1 MLSFLYRLPPEPSTK
16 ERSGFIMDTPNIQV
30 KEAAASE
37 LRALSRTSFSSE
49 GFTRE
54 QIEAISSAIEAA
66 IREYDRQN
74 GER

>member
-1 MLSFLYRLPPEPSTK
+1 
-16 ERSGFIMDTPNIQV
+16 MDTPNIQV

>member
-1 MLSFLYRLPPEPSTK
+1 
-16 ERSGFIMDTPNIQV
+16 MDTPNIQV

-66 IREYDRQN
+66 IREYDRQMVRDN
-74 GER
+74 LLGRRLCVFSQDFC

>member
-1 MLSFLYRLPPEPSTK
+1 
-16 ERSGFIMDTPNIQV
+16 MDTPNIQV
-30 KEAAASE
+30 KGAAASE

-49 GFTRE
+49 GFTSE